1 MKKRIIIIIII
12 IIPIAVIAAVIAVSV
27 LTIILCRPVA
37 YRDTVRLGGDKL
49 TVEIREKYPFEAAYM
64 SGREYNLRVTRDGK
78 PIANEDFCY
87 EAPISS
93 EFVNV
98 RTEAEESADITI
110 SRGYGR
116 VILRVEIRGDSVK
129 VTHNDN

>member
-1 MKKRIIIIIII
+1 MKKRI

-27 LTIILCRPVA
+27 LTITLYKPVE

-49 TVEIREKYPFEAAYM
+49 TVEIRDKKPFEAAYM
-64 SGREYNLRVTRDGK
+64 NGREYNLRVIRDGK
-78 PIANEDFCY
+78 SIINEDFY
-87 EAPISS
+87 YADKTPINS
-93 EFVNV
+93 EFVKVN
-98 RTEAEESADITI
+98 TGAEENADIEI

-129 VTHNDN
+129 VTHNDD